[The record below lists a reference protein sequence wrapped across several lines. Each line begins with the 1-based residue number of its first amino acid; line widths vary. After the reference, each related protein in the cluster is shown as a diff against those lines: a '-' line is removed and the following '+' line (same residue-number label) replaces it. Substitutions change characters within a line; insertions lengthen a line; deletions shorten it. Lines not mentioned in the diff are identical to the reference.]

1 MDTFTVLAQ
10 PQRRLILDVLI
21 DGERPVGEL
30 VEELGL
36 SQPVV
41 SKQLRILREADMVAV
56 RIDAQRRLY
65 RINPK
70 PLAEI
75 DAWLD
80 RGAAEGNCDSGL
92 GRRGGGLAHDGFVF
106 DGGQTAEADLAAS
119 AVVGAFDPGDDRD
132 P

>member
-56 RIDAQRRLY
+56 RVDAQRRLY

-80 RGAAEGNCDSGL
+80 RYRQL
-92 GRRGGGLAHDGFVF
+92 WTRRLDAL
-106 DGGQTAEADLAAS
+106 QTHLENQEN
-119 AVVGAFDPGDDRD
+119 P
-132 P
+132 